1 MVDDRMESG
10 KALRDG
16 ADGQVAESVVSASR
30 LGLTFETADGPVHA
44 LSDVDLDIGKGEF
57 VSFIGPSGC
66 GKTTFLRVI
75 ADLEQPTAGTITV
88 NGMTPDEARER
99 RAYGYVFQAAALYPW
114 RTIEKNVA
122 LPLEIMGMSKAE
134 QRERVKRTL
143 DLVNLSGF
151 EKKFPWQLSGGM
163 QQRASIARALAFDAD
178 LLLMDEPF
186 GALDEIVRDHLN
198 EQLLELWART
208 TKTICFVTHSIPEA
222 VYLSTKIVVM
232 SPRPGRV
239 TDVIDST
246 LPKERPLD
254 IRESPEFL
262 SIAHRVR
269 EGLRAGHSYE
279 D

>member
-1 MVDDRMESG
+1 M
-10 KALRDG
+10 L
-16 ADGQVAESVVSASR
+16 
-30 LGLTFETADGPVHA
+30 A
-44 LSDVDLDIGKGEF
+44 LSDVNLDINKGEF

-75 ADLEQPTAGTITV
+75 ADLEQPTGGSITV
-88 NGMTPDEARER
+88 NGMTPDQARANR
-99 RAYGYVFQAAALYPW
+99 SYGYVFQAPALFPW

-122 LPLEIMGMSKAE
+122 LPLEIMGHSDAE
-134 QRERVKRTL
+134 RKERIARTME
-143 DLVNLSGF
+143 LVNLTGF
-151 EKKFPWQLSGGM
+151 ERKYPWQLSGGM

-198 EQLLELWART
+198 SELLKLWART
-208 TKTICFVTHSIPEA
+208 QKTIAFVTHSIPEA

-239 TDVIDST
+239 TDIIDSS
-246 LPKERPLD
+246 LPAERPLD

-262 SIAHRVR
+262 KIAHRVR

-279 D
+279 EAV

>member
-1 MVDDRMESG
+1 MTTP
-10 KALRDG
+10 
-16 ADGQVAESVVSASR
+16 VVSASK
-30 LGLTFETADGPVHA
+30 LSLTFQTNDGPVNA
-44 LSDVDLDIGKGEF
+44 LSEVDLSIGKGEF

-75 ADLEQPTAGTITV
+75 ADLERPTEGTILV
-88 NGMTPDEARER
+88 NGVTAEQAREK
-99 RAYGYVFQAAALYPW
+99 RAYGYVFQAAALFPW
-114 RTIEKNVA
+114 RTIERNVA
-122 LPLEIMGMSKAE
+122 LPLEIMGVSQAE

-143 DLVNLSGF
+143 DLVNLTGF
-151 EKKFPWQLSGGM
+151 ENKYPWQLSGGM

-198 EQLLELWART
+198 KQLLELWART

-222 VYLSTKIVVM
+222 VYLSTRIVVM

-239 TDVIDST
+239 TDVIEST
-246 LPKERPLD
+246 LPKERPLH
-254 IRESPEFL
+254 IRETPEFL
-262 SIAHRVR
+262 EIAARVR
-269 EGLRAGHSYE
+269 DGLRAGHSYE